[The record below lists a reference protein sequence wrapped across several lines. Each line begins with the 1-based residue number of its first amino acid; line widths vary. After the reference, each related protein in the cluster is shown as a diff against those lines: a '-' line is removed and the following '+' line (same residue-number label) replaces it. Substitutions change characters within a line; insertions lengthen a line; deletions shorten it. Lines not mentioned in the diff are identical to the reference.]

1 MFKNPGRIIRYAAV
15 VTAFLIVLACVII
28 VLATDMEAGVSVAL
42 ILGGIVGGLVI
53 ALFLDAFGALVES
66 NERIE
71 ENTARIEN
79 IEEALKNLKL
89 DITLTEDDEDDA

>member
-15 VTAFLIVLACVII
+15 VTVFLIVLACVII
-28 VLATDMEAGVSVAL
+28 VLATKMEGGLSVAL
-42 ILGGIVGGLVI
+42 ILGGIVVGLVI

-71 ENTARIEN
+71 ENTARLKN
-79 IEEALKNLKL
+79 IEDALKNLKL
-89 DITLTEDDEDDA
+89 DITLTEENEDDA

>member
-15 VTAFLIVLACVII
+15 VTVFLIVLACVVI
-28 VLATDMEAGVSVAL
+28 VLATKMEGGLSVAL
-42 ILGGIVGGLVI
+42 ILGGIVVGLVI

-71 ENTARIEN
+71 ENTARLKN
-79 IEEALKNLKL
+79 IEDALKNLKL
-89 DITLTEDDEDDA
+89 DITLTEDDEDNA